1 MRERLESDIA
11 FYYAVGVFIIA
22 VFVVGMAAFAVFNP
36 GGVGTVELVG
46 LSGGFFL
53 FMFVYF
59 IAISIQR
66 LEDGDSI

>member
-11 FYYAVGVFIIA
+11 FYYAVGGFIIA
-22 VFVVGMAAFAVFNP
+22 VFVLGMAAFAVFNP

-53 FMFVYF
+53 FMLVYF

>member
-1 MRERLESDIA
+1 MRSHLESDLG

-22 VFVVGMAAFAVFNP
+22 IFTVGMAVIAVINP

-53 FMFVYF
+53 FMIVYS
-59 IAISIQR
+59 ISITIQR
-66 LEDGDSI
+66 LEDSEGI

>member
-1 MRERLESDIA
+1 MRSFFESDLG
-11 FYYAVGVFIIA
+11 FYYGVGVFIIG
-22 VFVVGMAAFAVFNP
+22 VFVVGMATFAVLNP

-53 FMFVYF
+53 FMLVYF

-66 LEDGDSI
+66 LEGGDSV